1 MNTNVQDVECAVV
14 GGILLN
20 GLNGEVRDVLS
31 WLTPEMFTNPYFRR
45 YYHAIGQQA
54 QRDCVV
60 DMVMLSND
68 FDIPL
73 SDLADICKNSIRA
86 NLTGYARKVKSL
98 WVNREAS
105 KVMSE
110 SAQLIANARTDAEA
124 ASAVEKGMAAL
135 SKIMQSDES
144 VRPVIMNDLI
154 ESYVDVYEKRAL
166 KDHSH
171 RLLHTGIRALDKIL
185 NGINRTDLVLMAG
198 RSGMGKTELGLTVAR
213 NIVENN
219 GSVLFFSLEMGNVQ
233 LLDRIVSAR
242 ANVSVNKLRNPSTIS
257 DDENMRIA
265 QYLESARGYKLYF
278 CDRSGLSAEQICAI
292 AQRQQEQDELSAIVI
307 DYLGLIDHRDTSN
320 NLAQAIGET
329 TWKLKTFAKNN
340 NIPVILLSQLNRKA
354 DERGDKRPV
363 NSDLRSSG
371 NIEQDADRIIML
383 YREQAYNKQS
393 DNNYSE
399 AIVTK
404 NRYGEQG
411 TAYMVFRNG
420 HFEDCDQ
427 AQAEEYC
434 SRPPVTK
441 QRTPYARRSEAKG
454 GISYGI

>member
-1 MNTNVQDVECAVV
+1 MNTKAQDVECAVV

-31 WLTPEMFTNPYFRR
+31 WLKPEMFTNPYFRR

-54 QRDCVV
+54 QRDCLV

-98 WVNREAS
+98 WVNREAG
-105 KVMSE
+105 KVMVN
-110 SAQLIANARTDAEA
+110 AATQLEIARTDAEA
-124 ASAVEKGMAAL
+124 ASAVECGMAAL
-135 SKIMQSDES
+135 AKIMQSDES
-144 VRPVIMNDLI
+144 VRPVVMNDLI

-171 RLLHTGIRALDKIL
+171 RLLHTGIKALDKIL
-185 NGINRTDLVLMAG
+185 GGINRTDLVLMAG

-219 GSVLFFSLEMGNVQ
+219 GTVLFFSLEMSNVQ
-233 LLDRIVSAR
+233 LLDRIVSSR
-242 ANVSVNKLRNPSTIS
+242 AKVSVNKLRDPVTIS

-278 CDRSGLSAEQICAI
+278 CDRSGLSADQICAM
-292 AQRQQEQDELSAIVI
+292 AQRQQEQGELSAIVI
-307 DYLGLIDHRDTSN
+307 DYLGLIRHHNPNN
-320 NLAQAIGET
+320 NLVQAISDT

-340 NIPVILLSQLNRKA
+340 NIPVILLAQLSRKVE
-354 DERGDKRPV
+354 DRGDKRPV
-363 NSDLRSSG
+363 NSDLRDSG
-371 NIEQDADRIIML
+371 AIEQDADRIIML
-383 YREQAYNKQS
+383 YREKAYNKQS
-393 DNNYSE
+393 DNHYSE

-427 AQAEEYC
+427 AQAAEYC

-441 QRTPYARRSEAKG
+441 QGQPYAKHKDNQRG
-454 GISYGI
+454 F